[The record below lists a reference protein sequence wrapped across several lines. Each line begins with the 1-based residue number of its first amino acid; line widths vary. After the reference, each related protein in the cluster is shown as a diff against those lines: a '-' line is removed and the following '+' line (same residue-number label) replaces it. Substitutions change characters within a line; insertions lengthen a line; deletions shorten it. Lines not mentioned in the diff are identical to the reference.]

1 MNPREKG
8 FLLLTSYLGNPERKP
23 LTVAQL
29 RDLGR
34 KMASAERPKTD
45 RELTPEDL
53 KSIGYTGQTAQRIIA
68 LLEETQLLENYL
80 RKAKK
85 AECVP
90 ITRVSDGYPRK
101 IRQTLGLEA
110 PGVLW
115 AKGDIS
121 LLQTPMIALVG
132 SRELAKDNA
141 LFAQQVGKQAALQGY
156 TLVSGNARGADRLA
170 QDSCLANGGKVISV
184 VADQLNSH
192 PGRENV
198 LYLSEDDYDL
208 PFSAY
213 RALKRNR
220 IIHALGSR
228 VFVAGCR
235 LGKGGTWEG
244 TKTNLQHRYSPVF
257 CFQDGSDA
265 GTELA
270 QMGAKLV
277 SDQDLN
283 RIELLCPDTENFMD

>member
-1 MNPREKG
+1 MNSREKG
-8 FLLLTSYLGNPERKP
+8 FLLLTGYLGNPQRKP

-34 KMASAERPKTD
+34 KIALAERPQVD

-53 KSIGYTGQTAQRIIA
+53 KVIGYTGQAAQRIID
-68 LLEETQLLENYL
+68 LLEETELLEHYL

-85 AECVP
+85 SDCVP
-90 ITRVSDGYPRK
+90 VTRVSDGYPRK

-121 LLQTPMIALVG
+121 LLRTPLVALVG
-132 SRELAKDNA
+132 SRELREDNKA
-141 LFAQQVGKQAALQGY
+141 FAQEVGKQAAMQGY

-184 VADQLNSH
+184 VADQLERH
-192 PGRENV
+192 PCKENV
-198 LYLSEDDYDL
+198 LYLAEDDYDQ
-208 PFSAY
+208 PFSAF

-220 IIHALGSR
+220 IIHALADR
-228 VFVAGCR
+228 TFVASCR
-235 LGKGGTWEG
+235 MEKGGTWEG
-244 TKTNLQHRYSPVF
+244 TKTNLRFGYSRVF
-257 CFQDGSDA
+257 CFRDGSEA
-265 GTELA
+265 SVELA
-270 QMGAKLV
+270 QRGAKLI
-277 SDQDLN
+277 SAEDLN
-283 RIELLCPDTENFMD
+283 DIESLRPDTGNFID